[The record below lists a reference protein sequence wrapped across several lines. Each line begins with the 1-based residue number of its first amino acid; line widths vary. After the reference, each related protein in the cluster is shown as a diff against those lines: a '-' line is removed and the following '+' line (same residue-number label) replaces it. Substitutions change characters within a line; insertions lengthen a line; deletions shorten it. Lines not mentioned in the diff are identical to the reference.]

1 MAAAS
6 SATRSFVSERNRLP
20 LAGTRITTNRGALWD
35 RPAPGAPS
43 EYTEA
48 VESVDRDARRLATRE
63 AHCRLIQAQ
72 LVASLVKRR
81 LWRALGF
88 ARLPDYAAERLGV
101 HARTLQEDARVVTA
115 LELLPTIRAAFCTGA
130 LRWTHA
136 RLLAGVATPESESEW
151 LRLALVSTTR
161 RLAELVKAARA
172 RSATEKDA
180 PPSADAGESCEAA
193 PGPDACAFAA
203 AAIAA
208 PDPSACAP
216 PIPDA
221 CAPGPDA
228 RALGPDAC
236 VPGPD
241 ACGPGPDACAPGPD
255 AGAWPDPDACAL
267 PGAGASA
274 TPGDDDTADPPLLWT
289 ILVTR
294 TGRRLWRT
302 VGDLASRMCGVDVPT
317 SRVAEAVAAEAM
329 SWEAWEPPL
338 AEPLP
343 RRAARSRAAGE
354 SPEHVS
360 RSDTAVAA
368 FEPDPDLQ
376 SLVLDLDAADA
387 HEVDRRLRSVRT
399 SMQKVDAEL
408 GEALRKAR
416 EHDIPR
422 RLGLADLRLY
432 AEARLGVCGSKAMA
446 LVRLDRQC
454 ALRSPLLLRA
464 YREGHVTWL
473 AATTLLPVISRQHEN
488 AWIARAGQ
496 VTLRR
501 LEAEVS
507 WALDRAD
514 DAGGKAH
521 QAPPPLELDVTADAL
536 ARCRPADIQM
546 RAHPQTDLESFGRRV
561 DARIGI
567 VLPESIAL
575 LLDDAIEGC
584 RHAIEPRWRGFERI
598 LAHAWI
604 TWMALPQHENPVY
617 ARDSHRCQVPGCRNR
632 GPLHAHHVWF
642 RSTGGPD
649 FDWNLTSVCEE
660 HHRAIHRGDI
670 RVRGR
675 APNGLIWEMGCRPG
689 RPPLMRLRGE
699 VYWKG

>member
-1 MAAAS
+1 MAKVA

-20 LAGTRITTNRGALWD
+20 LAGTRITTDRGARWD
-35 RPAPGAPS
+35 RPPPGTPS

-48 VESVDRDARRLATRE
+48 INSVDRDARRLAARE
-63 AHCRLIQAQ
+63 AHCRLVQAQ

-81 LWRALGF
+81 LWRPLGF
-88 ARLPDYAAERLGV
+88 RRLPDYAAERLGV
-101 HARTLQEDARVVTA
+101 HARTVQEDARVTTA
-115 LELLPTIRAAFCTGA
+115 LELLPNIRAAFYTGA

-136 RLLAGVATPESESEW
+136 RLLAGIATPESESEW

-161 RLAELVKAARA
+161 RLAELAKAARA
-172 RSATEKDA
+172 RSTTGNDA
-180 PPSADAGESCEAA
+180 PPPADVDESCEPA
-193 PGPDACAFAA
+193 PGPDACAFTA

-208 PDPSACAP
+208 PGPSACVA
-216 PIPDA
+216 A
-221 CAPGPDA
+221 
-228 RALGPDAC
+228 
-236 VPGPD
+236 
-241 ACGPGPDACAPGPD
+241 GPDACALLASD
-255 AGAWPDPDACAL
+255 ASAWAGPDACAL
-267 PGAGASA
+267 PATDASA
-274 TPGDDDTADPPLLWT
+274 TPGAGETADPALLWT
-289 ILVTR
+289 IIVTR

-302 VGDLASRMCGVDVPT
+302 VGDLASRMCGVDVPA

-343 RRAARSRAAGE
+343 RRAARPRATGE
-354 SPEHVS
+354 SPEHIS
-360 RSDTAVAA
+360 RSDAAVAA

-376 SLVLDLDAADA
+376 SLVLHLDAADA

-399 SMQKVDAEL
+399 SMQQVDAEL
-408 GEALRKAR
+408 GTVLRKAC
-416 EHDIPR
+416 EHDVPR
-422 RLGLADLRLY
+422 RFGFADLRLY
-432 AEARLGVCGSKAMA
+432 AEARLGICGSKAMA

-464 YREGHVTWL
+464 YRHGDVTWL

-501 LEAEVS
+501 LEADVS

-514 DAGGKAH
+514 DTGGKTH

-536 ARCRPADIQM
+536 ARCSPAEIQM

-567 VLPESIAL
+567 VMPESIARL
-575 LLDDAIEGC
+575 VDDAIEGC

-604 TWMALPQHENPVY
+604 TWMGVPQHENPVY
-617 ARDSHRCQVPGCRNR
+617 ARDSHRCQVPGCRSR
-632 GPLHAHHVWF
+632 GLLHAHHIWF

-660 HHRAIHRGDI
+660 HHQAIHRGEI

-675 APNGLIWEMGCRPG
+675 APARLIWELGCRPG
-689 RPPLMRLRGE
+689 RPPLVRLHGE
-699 VYWKG
+699 VYWNG